1 MTPEDVK
8 GLIEAGMPDAQ
19 LVRVSGDGSHFD
31 AIVVSPAFDGKSPV
45 AKQQMVYSTVNE
57 RIASGDLHAL
67 SIKTYTPQE
76 WDKVKDLQVL

>member
-1 MTPEDVK
+1 MTPEEVK
-8 GLIEAGMPDAQ
+8 TLIEAGMPGVE

-31 AIVVSPAFDGKSPV
+31 AVVVSPAFANKSPV
-45 AKQQMVYSTVNE
+45 AKQQLVYAAVNE

-67 SIKTYTPQE
+67 SIKTFTPQE